1 MSEEAELV
9 FVELLSLLETVL
21 DRQTTLQR
29 QLQRGAHLLTRE
41 RTHGKSRVDLSL
53 VDVQRIAVG
62 QQLLASR
69 SDEDKTEPLF
79 SLRVPSDDDDAD
91 DDDGDDDDDDQCAT
105 VPALIAFGGALP
117 SHVLREAQTTYVDAL
132 REVVAL
138 ANDTTRLKA
147 LLREYALKKNDEK
160 RVDQSQPL
168 S

>member
-1 MSEEAELV
+1 MSSEEAELV
-9 FVELLSLLETVL
+9 FVELLSLLEIVL

-62 QQLLASR
+62 QQLLLLPLSSR
-69 SDEDKTEPLF
+69 SDEHRDEPRF
-79 SLRVPSDDDDAD
+79 SLRVPSDDDDDD
-91 DDDGDDDDDDQCAT
+91 DDDGDDDDDDCVK

-132 REVVAL
+132 REFVAL
-138 ANDTTRLKA
+138 ANDTTRLKE
-147 LLREYALKKNDEK
+147 LLHEYECALKKTEK
-160 RVDQSQPL
+160 K
-168 S
+168 